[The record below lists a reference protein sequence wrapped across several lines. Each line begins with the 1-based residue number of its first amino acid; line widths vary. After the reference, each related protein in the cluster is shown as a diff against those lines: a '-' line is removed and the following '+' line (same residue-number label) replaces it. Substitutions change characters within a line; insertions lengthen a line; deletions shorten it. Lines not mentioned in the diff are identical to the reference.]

1 MVRKRTTYEGVQ
13 KVDIT
18 VEGDD
23 LRVMIIMFSG
33 EESGKREERIITEEV
48 ANQVVVN
55 NCRVKFIGGKATID
69 SPEGAIKI
77 SIDHELTENI
87 KNIEVSQ

>member
-13 KVDIT
+13 KVDVT
-18 VEGDD
+18 VENDA
-23 LRVMIIMFSG
+23 LRVMIIMLSG

-55 NCRVKFIGGKATID
+55 NCRVKFVGRKATID

-77 SIDHELTENI
+77 SIDHDFTENI
-87 KNIEVSQ
+87 KNIEISQ